1 MIFDRLLSVGI
12 RWDGLLNG
20 SNLSLLVNR
29 ITLTKNLI
37 LIILQTFRWL
47 VEILIVRFIE
57 FKFLGS
63 ALNLLLSKLVGLLR
77 IIRGLIILSFDNVT
91 FGIVLLIIYLN
102 RLLK

>member
-1 MIFDRLLSVGI
+1 MILDRILSVGI
-12 RWDGLLNG
+12 RWDRLLNG
-20 SNLSLLVNR
+20 SNLNLLVNR

-37 LIILQTFRWL
+37 LIILQTFCWL

-57 FKFLGS
+57 FEFLGS

-77 IIRGLIILSFDNVT
+77 IIRGLVILSFDNVT